1 MYFSY
6 SLEILEHPS
15 LRTNESL
22 CHKQLKILIMKN
34 SMHLKLV
41 LAGLLGLSSFQIQAQ
56 LNGRVWARVSDQ
68 NSTPRLESNG
78 DISSPNPIF
87 AEALNQAGVIG
98 VKQALSNSR
107 NAKLQEVYEFSCS
120 CSQSELETTLRLFPT
135 VVQGIERAPQYQ
147 TLYIPNDYGL
157 VLSEDYALDLI
168 QAPIAWDITHSNS
181 NMVIAISDENL
192 DPNHEEIAGKLV
204 YYDMH
209 NPLPTSHGNA
219 VAIIA
224 AGNTDNNIG
233 VSSVGFNSSLA
244 FYQMDFNEI
253 LAATYAGID
262 IINISWFSGCS
273 FSQYEQDVIT
283 EAYQNGSFII
293 AAAGNGNTCGSAS
306 DMVFPASYA
315 SVFSVTSIG
324 KYDNHEDVI
333 GDPNTTHQHNPRV
346 DLSAP
351 GYEVGISTSPNHYL
365 IGSGSS
371 YAAPYVSGTVALML
385 SVNPCLNNEA
395 IEQIL
400 KLTSQNIDALN
411 PAYVG
416 QIGKGRLNTAAAV
429 AMALTYGNNTALN
442 PNTINSCVEGQG
454 VITLNPSVAQEPF
467 SVVWPHGMT
476 GISNDSLVSGTYS
489 ITLTDAHG
497 CVQTTTATINN
508 GAAIVNGL
516 TQNPLCFG
524 SNNGSIDVI
533 SSINNCTYSWSNGAT
548 SEDLSNLADGIYTVT
563 ATNTNGCTTVRT
575 FSLFA
580 PQAILGSAS
589 TTADLGNQEGTI
601 DLTITGG
608 TPGYTYLWSN
618 GSSTEDLSN
627 LAAGTYQVTIT
638 DMNACV
644 EVVDVTIENQSAN
657 GLSDE
662 NALSFKM
669 YPNPSNGDAT
679 INWTGAAAELGVIDQ
694 NGKVINVLDVQGMNS
709 IELTNLNKGLYQVK
723 FTTLDGAT
731 TTKKLVVI

>member
-1 MYFSY
+1 M
-6 SLEILEHPS
+6 
-15 LRTNESL
+15 
-22 CHKQLKILIMKN
+22 
-34 SMHLKLV
+34 
-41 LAGLLGLSSFQIQAQ
+41 
-56 LNGRVWARVSDQ
+56 
-68 NSTPRLESNG
+68 
-78 DISSPNPIF
+78 
-87 AEALNQAGVIG
+87 
-98 VKQALSNSR
+98 
-107 NAKLQEVYEFSCS
+107 
-120 CSQSELETTLRLFPT
+120 
-135 VVQGIERAPQYQ
+135 
-147 TLYIPNDYGL
+147 
-157 VLSEDYALDLI
+157 
-168 QAPIAWDITHSNS
+168 
-181 NMVIAISDENL
+181 
-192 DPNHEEIAGKLV
+192 
-204 YYDMH
+204 
-209 NPLPTSHGNA
+209 
-219 VAIIA
+219 
-224 AGNTDNNIG
+224 
-233 VSSVGFNSSLA
+233 
-244 FYQMDFNEI
+244 
-253 LAATYAGID
+253 
-262 IINISWFSGCS
+262 
-273 FSQYEQDVIT
+273 
-283 EAYQNGSFII
+283 
-293 AAAGNGNTCGSAS
+293 
-306 DMVFPASYA
+306 
-315 SVFSVTSIG
+315 
-324 KYDNHEDVI
+324 I

-351 GYEVGISTSPNHYL
+351 GYEVGISPSSNHYL

-524 SNNGSIDVI
+524 SANGSIDVI

-644 EVVDVTIENQSAN
+644 EVVDVTIENQSTN

-662 NALSFKM
+662 NTLSFKM

-694 NGKVINVLDVQGMNS
+694 NGKVINVLNVQGMNS
-709 IELTNLNKGLYQVK
+709 IELTNLNKGLYQIK
-723 FTTLDGAT
+723 FTTLDGT
-731 TTKKLVVI
+731 TTAKKLVVI